1 MWTVELHTYAHKQEH
16 LHISPHIHTYTHKNI
31 TNVSKFRKLMC
42 NRIDETKGYC
52 DKINCMWKD
61 KQYSNFIKNLIESN
75 LKKQKELCFF
85 QILRGE

>member
-52 DKINCMWKD
+52 DK
-61 KQYSNFIKNLIESN
+61 
-75 LKKQKELCFF
+75 
-85 QILRGE
+85 